1 MTPILLPNIPWCDR
15 ISAVVFWTCEP
26 YDTPEI
32 RTMTPRV
39 YNDFKQAALVRI
51 AAEIEEARR

>member
-1 MTPILLPNIPWCDR
+1 
-15 ISAVVFWTCEP
+15 
-26 YDTPEI
+26 
-32 RTMTPRV
+32 MTPRV